1 MFCQFMYDNDNTGSD
16 FFHLFQSAYNVP
28 NVSLVPTPDYYK
40 GMTTFSYV
48 LVTQSKLMAI
58 DNPVYRLLCM
68 VTSAYLRESFSPH
81 ANTAIKKDGMGRSK
95 ISFHLKQL
103 QYLAKQAKK
112 EVLHINPTSAR
123 AEFRS
128 HAALETYFLR
138 IIADV
143 KKLSDSLED
152 VPYIGVMKN
161 LHGLNEHELELVA
174 NALYNRNIYHR
185 PFFPNDSQSH
195 LLSLPKINP
204 LSEDKLLEINEQ
216 FMKEH
221 LVVVDDFLHPEILE
235 ELFAYCVE
243 STIWHV
249 SDKSLFVGSYWD
261 DGLSHPL
268 LIAIAKEMGRL
279 FPFVRDLPLVHMWV
293 YNFDP
298 RKEQQRRSG
307 VDKHMDS
314 AIINLNLWLTP
325 DDANLD
331 PDSGGLVVWLKDLF
345 TEENNPNHQTY
356 PFHDIQ
362 NAEFGKRFL
371 EGSEHL
377 NVTIPYKRN
386 RVVMFN
392 SALWH
397 TTDDYKFAEEH
408 EKRRINLTFL
418 FGKNPN
424 IT

>member
-1 MFCQFMYDNDNTGSD
+1 
-16 FFHLFQSAYNVP
+16 
-28 NVSLVPTPDYYK
+28 
-40 GMTTFSYV
+40 
-48 LVTQSKLMAI
+48 
-58 DNPVYRLLCM
+58 
-68 VTSAYLRESFSPH
+68 
-81 ANTAIKKDGMGRSK
+81 
-95 ISFHLKQL
+95 
-103 QYLAKQAKK
+103 
-112 EVLHINPTSAR
+112 
-123 AEFRS
+123 
-128 HAALETYFLR
+128 
-138 IIADV
+138 
-143 KKLSDSLED
+143 
-152 VPYIGVMKN
+152 
-161 LHGLNEHELELVA
+161 
-174 NALYNRNIYHR
+174 
-185 PFFPNDSQSH
+185 
-195 LLSLPKINP
+195 
-204 LSEDKLLEINEQ
+204 
-216 FMKEH
+216 
-221 LVVVDDFLHPEILE
+221 
-235 ELFAYCVE
+235 
-243 STIWHV
+243 
-249 SDKSLFVGSYWD
+249 
-261 DGLSHPL
+261 
-268 LIAIAKEMGRL
+268 MGRL